1 MQLGMASLQA
11 FDGRLADTAALMAE
25 SGALADSMKS
35 GAHQMET
42 TRAHPSL
49 SYYIFFVTCILI

>member
-1 MQLGMASLQA
+1 MAQGMASLQA

-35 GAHQMET
+35 GAPTPPPFMT
-42 TRAHPSL
+42 SASRVDAAMPSL
-49 SYYIFFVTCILI
+49 SGT